1 MNIETLSRK
10 SLEKG
15 LAKRCRRSRVLAGNQ
30 LAVDDNLGLFNM
42 TQDISLLLHS
52 KVGKEYTYSP
62 RFSRLVLATQFLN
75 LSLKEEGDI
84 LYAQKS
90 K

>member
-30 LAVDDNLGLFNM
+30 LAVDDNLGLFKI

-52 KVGKEYTYSP
+52 KVGNEIYLQPTVQQIGTCHPIPES
-62 RFSRLVLATQFLN
+62 
-75 LSLKEEGDI
+75 
-84 LYAQKS
+84 
-90 K
+90 